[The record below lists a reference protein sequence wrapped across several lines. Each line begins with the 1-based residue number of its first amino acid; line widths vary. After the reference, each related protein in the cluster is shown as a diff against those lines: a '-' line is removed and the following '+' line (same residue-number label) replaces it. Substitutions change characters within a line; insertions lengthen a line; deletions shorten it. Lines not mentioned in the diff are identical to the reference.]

1 MALKPHPQSKS
12 VINRLARIAGHV
24 EAIKRMAEEGREC
37 SELLV
42 QISAVTSALN
52 SVGKVVLEDHISQCL
67 VDNGSPEQRAVL
79 NRLHDAIDK
88 YLGTN
93 SRRWESPH

>member
-1 MALKPHPQSKS
+1 MSLHPHPQSKS

-37 SELLV
+37 SDLLV

-67 VDNGSPEQRAVL
+67 VDSGSPEQREVL
-79 NRLHDAIDK
+79 NGLLDAIDK
-88 YLGTN
+88 YLGTS
-93 SRRWESPH
+93 SRRWENSH

>member
-1 MALKPHPQSKS
+1 MSLHPHPQSKS

-52 SVGKVVLEDHISQCL
+52 GVGKVVLEDHISQCL
-67 VDNGSPEQRAVL
+67 VDGSSPEQREVISK
-79 NRLHDAIDK
+79 LHDAIDK

-93 SRRWESPH
+93 SRRWENAH